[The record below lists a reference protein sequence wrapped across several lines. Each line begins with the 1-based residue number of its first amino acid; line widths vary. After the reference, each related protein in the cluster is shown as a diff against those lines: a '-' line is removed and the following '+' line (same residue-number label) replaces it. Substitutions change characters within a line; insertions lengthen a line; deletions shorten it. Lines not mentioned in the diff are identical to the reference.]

1 MEEIKLN
8 DGNIFEEENYK
19 PDKKSKKQKIIFTK
33 ESYESFGRIIPQVGI
48 TEKEMYVKNG
58 KGFLTSIRFTSYND
72 YLDSFW
78 MSSFAK
84 IPGVII
90 VMDVE
95 PENKR
100 TVQTG
105 VDRTVNK
112 QEGNMNMAK
121 NYSQKKDAYEI
132 MRENKRLYDEVKD
145 GSEGV
150 NTFTTR
156 LILFGKTLADLERK
170 KNEVEKIMATKTIE
184 GTIAQHEIGI
194 DINLTKFS
202 NPIKQLST
210 TSALASSFPFYDQDI
225 VDPEGLFIGYTQTG
239 GLMHLDM
246 ARKWEKQSR
255 LSYDAVVLGK
265 KGSGKSVL
273 LKNIMLQEHMRGHQ
287 QIILDPENEYG
298 TLVRNFGGQVI
309 SMKGKNSSII
319 NPLEIRTVG
328 EINEDVIYL
337 ELGSSLKDIY
347 EEEIYKDVVMKYGSF
362 AIERVDDSLVDYE
375 KLGEYKINIHVLD
388 ENENSKVLPFDVIV
402 VKEVDEEKMNL
413 STHVANVSTFI
424 QFFNEDLD
432 NTDLLRIEEG
442 LRDLYE
448 AWDINLET
456 NTMNYLPNEFPLLD
470 DLHYYFEL
478 EHESLKKA
486 ERLEEHVIISI
497 ERIKLTLRNIVETY
511 GQYFNHHSTINVTNE
526 SLICFNLKP
535 LSNSSTANIL
545 KAMMFNILNVFVN
558 KQMNINKQF
567 NDNRNSNDRRR
578 LLRVIIDESHLIL
591 NEDNLS
597 VVKYIEV
604 AVKLFRKYSGGTLLA
619 SQDIEDFLKESKS
632 EVSEKLKKIFQ
643 ATTYK
648 FLMNQD
654 SVGSSNYAKSLGSNI
669 NVYDLEKMQYFET
682 GQFLLLLPTAK
693 IFGSHIVDK
702 PLLKLFETE
711 NVTQSI

>member
-1 MEEIKLN
+1 MEDIKLN

-78 MSSFAK
+78 MSNFAK

-156 LILFGKTLADLERK
+156 LILFGKTLSDLEHK

-184 GTIAQHEIGI
+184 GTIAQHEIGV

-273 LKNIMLQEHMRGHQ
+273 LKNIMLQEFMRGHQ

-328 EINEDVIYL
+328 DISDDLVIL
-337 ELGSSLKDIY
+337 EVGSTLSDFYREEAYIKILKEYGSS
-347 EEEIYKDVVMKYGSF
+347 S
-362 AIERVDDSLVDYE
+362 IEKVDDSKVDYSMT
-375 KLGEYKINIHVLD
+375 GNYVITI
-388 ENENSKVLPFDVIV
+388 DVINETDSIQSIKV
-402 VKEVDEEKMNL
+402 PLTIARDVDDEKMNL
-413 STHVANVSTFI
+413 STHIANVSMFI
-424 QFFNEDLD
+424 QFFNEDLE

-448 AWDINLET
+448 AWDIDLET
-456 NTMNYLPNEFPLLD
+456 NTMNFQSNTFPLLD
-470 DLHYYFEL
+470 DLLYYFEL
-478 EHESLKKA
+478 EHESLKQA

-497 ERIKLTLRNIVETY
+497 ERIKLTLKNIVENY
-511 GQYFNHHSTINVTNE
+511 GKYFNHHSTINVTNE

-567 NDNRNSNDRRR
+567 NDNRKANTRRR
-578 LLRVIIDESHLIL
+578 LLRVIIDEAHLIL

-597 VVKYIEV
+597 VVKYIEE
-604 AVKLFRKYSGGTLLA
+604 AVKLFRKYSGGTLFA

-669 NVYDLEKMQYFET
+669 NEYDLEKMQYFET

-711 NVTQSI
+711 NVA

>member
-132 MRENKRLYDEVKD
+132 MRENKRLYDEIKD

-273 LKNIMLQEHMRGHQ
+273 LKNIMLQEFMRGHQ

-328 EINEDVIYL
+328 DTSDDIVLLEVGSTLTDFYKEDAYKIIVKEFGNSAIEKIDDSRVDYSVPGDYEITVYVINE
-337 ELGSSLKDIY
+337 KDSVESIN
-347 EEEIYKDVVMKYGSF
+347 IPLTIARD
-362 AIERVDDSLVDYE
+362 VDD
-375 KLGEYKINIHVLD
+375 
-388 ENENSKVLPFDVIV
+388 
-402 VKEVDEEKMNL
+402 EKMNL
-413 STHVANVSTFI
+413 STHIANVSMFI
-424 QFFNEDLD
+424 QFFNEDLE

-448 AWDINLET
+448 AWDIDLET
-456 NTMNYLPNEFPLLD
+456 NTMKFESNAFPLLD
-470 DLHYYFEL
+470 DLQYYFEL
-478 EHESLKKA
+478 EHESLKQA

-497 ERIKLTLRNIVETY
+497 ERIKLTLKNIVENY
-511 GQYFNHHSTINVTNE
+511 GKYFNHHSTINVTNE

-567 NDNRNSNDRRR
+567 NDNRKSSDRRR
-578 LLRVIIDESHLIL
+578 LLRVIIDEAHLIL

-597 VVKYIEV
+597 VVKYIEE
-604 AVKLFRKYSGGTLLA
+604 AVKLFRKYSGGTLFA

-669 NVYDLEKMQYFET
+669 NLYDLEKMQYFET

-711 NVTQSI
+711 NVAQST